1 MAASKPSKSKL
12 KALRERGCLNPR
24 PEGVSDELFVTAD
37 FFDPNDLLQ
46 VKYEMVRRVCTEG
59 QPISYTARNFGVSRP
74 TVYQAL
80 AAFEHGGLAGLQPQ
94 RPGPRRAHKLS
105 DEVIDFLESL
115 LADTPQT
122 GAGDLVAVVQKR
134 FGLSVHARSIERALA
149 RRKKNAADLCTLGH
163 DPQRARGGDG
173 LRSAQKPSRGRTHS
187 ERSPGPVDL
196 PAAGDGG
203 MAGDDLVLH
212 AATTLSITA

>member
-1 MAASKPSKSKL
+1 MATSKPSKSKL

-59 QPISYTARNFGVSRP
+59 QPVSHAARNFGVSRP

-80 AAFEHGGLAGLQPQ
+80 SAFERSGLAGLQPQ

-105 DEVIDFLESL
+105 EEVVDFLEDAL
-115 LADTPQT
+115 IDAPHT
-122 GAGDLVAVVQKR
+122 GTGELVAAVQKR
-134 FGLSVHARSIERALA
+134 FGVSVHSRSIERALA
-149 RRKKNAADLCTLGH
+149 RRKKK
-163 DPQRARGGDG
+163 RR
-173 LRSAQKPSRGRTHS
+173 
-187 ERSPGPVDL
+187 
-196 PAAGDGG
+196 
-203 MAGDDLVLH
+203 
-212 AATTLSITA
+212 